1 AQAIIFMALI
11 IVSLIYTTVAF
22 TLTPYLAQSEATQAE
37 VYTESLLTA
46 LGIAS
51 KNQNVT
57 LAINTFN
64 SLIKNM
70 LALNSSLVSFLELQG
85 NPNFV
90 YYGYQKTLE
99 VDGVVYALA
108 SYPPYFVNASVQLLL
123 VNASRNTYIFT
134 LAYHFVV
141 NGENVLPLIG
151 VTTNPNSIVIL
162 QNNKILIFSNSQNV
176 YLTINIAS
184 ELLINCYLKA

>member
-1 AQAIIFMALI
+1 MALI

-90 YYGYQKTLE
+90 YYGYQKTLKI
-99 VDGVVYALA
+99 GALVYALA
-108 SYPPYFVNASVQLLL
+108 SYPPYFVNLSVQLVS
-123 VNASRNTYIFT
+123 VNTM
-134 LAYHFVV
+134 
-141 NGENVLPLIG
+141 
-151 VTTNPNSIVIL
+151 
-162 QNNKILIFSNSQNV
+162 QNV
-176 YLTINIAS
+176 YSYTLVYHYVVNDERITFTQ
-184 ELLINCYLKA
+184 CYGNSKF

>member
-1 AQAIIFMALI
+1 M
-11 IVSLIYTTVAF
+11 
-22 TLTPYLAQSEATQAE
+22 AQSEATQAE

-141 NGENVLPLIG
+141 NGENVL
-151 VTTNPNSIVIL
+151 
-162 QNNKILIFSNSQNV
+162 
-176 YLTINIAS
+176 
-184 ELLINCYLKA
+184 

>member
-1 AQAIIFMALI
+1 M
-11 IVSLIYTTVAF
+11 
-22 TLTPYLAQSEATQAE
+22 AQSEATQAE